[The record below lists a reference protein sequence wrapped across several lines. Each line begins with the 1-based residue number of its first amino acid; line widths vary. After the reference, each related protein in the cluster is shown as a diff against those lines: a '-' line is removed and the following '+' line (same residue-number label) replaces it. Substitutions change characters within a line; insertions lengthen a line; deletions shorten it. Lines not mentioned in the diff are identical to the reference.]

1 MKIQAPGMN
10 PMRQAANA
18 QFERIGWDKKEHFD
32 HEEVS
37 AIIVQCV
44 DAITL
49 DKGIFSPEVV
59 GEYWLQLASNLRAV
73 SALRET
79 QGT

>member
-1 MKIQAPGMN
+1 MKKIQHQH
-10 PMRQAANA
+10 PMRQAATV
-18 QFERIGWDKKEHFD
+18 QFTRMGWDKKEHFD
-32 HEEVS
+32 HEDVS

-49 DKGIFSPEVV
+49 DNGIFSPEMV
-59 GEYWLQLASNLRAV
+59 GEYWLQLATNLRTV
-73 SALRET
+73 SAERSV